1 MSKRQGAVCP
11 SARERA
17 EALRSIDGSDAW
29 YRSRLADLSCAI
41 ASPSNPKPGRET
53 AMTDADIHDLALG
66 RYGSEHLA
74 RKLAIVRQMH
84 ANLQAVEHHSEYRSD
99 DAERPHSVIYLPT

>member
-1 MSKRQGAVCP
+1 
-11 SARERA
+11 
-17 EALRSIDGSDAW
+17 
-29 YRSRLADLSCAI
+29 
-41 ASPSNPKPGRET
+41 
-53 AMTDADIHDLALG
+53 MTDADIHDLALG